1 MKLKK
6 DWLWDKKITI
16 QKTRSILKG
25 PADRHFLSLAA
36 TLLSRKNTAKEV
48 FRYYLKPI
56 IFIQNWPRIKRQMRK
71 DNWNEPRIEFWQ
83 AIYEVLRERFRKK
96 GVDFKEGTT
105 SLPKKENEFCKT
117 IAEKIKLIR
126 KQKGLTQVGLA
137 KKLGV
142 SQQMVSRIEKG
153 KENIS
158 LLTLK
163 SITEALGAEVN
174 VEIL

>member
-1 MKLKK
+1 MKSN
-6 DWLWDKKITI
+6 WLWDTKTSVNEVKKILRNPEN
-16 QKTRSILKG
+16 KKFLK
-25 PADRHFLSLAA
+25 FAA
-36 TLLSRKNTAKEV
+36 LLLSRENSPKEV
-48 FRYYLKPI
+48 FSKYLKPI
-56 IFIQNWPRIKRQMRK
+56 AFCRNWRLIKKVMRK
-71 DNWNEPRIEFWQ
+71 DNWNDTRIEFWQ